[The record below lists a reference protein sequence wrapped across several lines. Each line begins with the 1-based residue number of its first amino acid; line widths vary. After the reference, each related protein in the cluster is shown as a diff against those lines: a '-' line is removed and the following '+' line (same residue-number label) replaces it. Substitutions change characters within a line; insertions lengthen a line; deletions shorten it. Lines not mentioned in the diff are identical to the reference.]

1 VHPWRREKGLSK
13 ARKILRVWRGGSWAM
28 LNGDWYADDGEI
40 AQGLFRTR
48 TPCSGM
54 CCGNPRKWYGE
65 RTRQELI
72 ADEDMQ
78 NQLEDIEII
87 GYPDDWLQ
95 YDTFWEDIDGI

>member
-1 VHPWRREKGLSK
+1 
-13 ARKILRVWRGGSWAM
+13 M

-40 AQGLFRTR
+40 AQGLFKTR

-78 NQLEDIEII
+78 CQLEDIETI

-95 YDTFWEDIDGI
+95 YDTFWEDLNGI